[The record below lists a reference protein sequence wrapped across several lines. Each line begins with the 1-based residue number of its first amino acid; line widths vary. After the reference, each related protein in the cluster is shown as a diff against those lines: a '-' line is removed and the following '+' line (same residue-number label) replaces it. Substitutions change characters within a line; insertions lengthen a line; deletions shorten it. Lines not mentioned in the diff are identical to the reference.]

1 MLICSPLR
9 QIRLTPRTVRLIIK
23 NKVPDFGTHVYR
35 DPPMSALTNAI
46 EILRCFS
53 AARPDLSFAD
63 VMALTGKPKSSTSR
77 LLRSL
82 RECGLLEQDPH
93 TRRYRPGLL
102 TFELGRLHRAHDD
115 LLALAERELRDVCA
129 RTGHTGY
136 IAVLDG
142 FEQVVLRI
150 APGSNPLRVVNPP
163 GQRTPALMTSNGRA
177 MLARLSDT
185 DIRARVPTPYPKLP
199 RNSPQSFTEL
209 MARLNEIRRTGVSD
223 AADESI
229 EGVGSQGFAL
239 ASGETGELIGI
250 AISYSV
256 QATTADERA
265 QVRRELDAMAAKLG
279 RLTGDL
285 LLGADG
291 PARTGAIGR

>member
-1 MLICSPLR
+1 
-9 QIRLTPRTVRLIIK
+9 
-23 NKVPDFGTHVYR
+23 
-35 DPPMSALTNAI
+35 MSALTNAI

-53 AARPDLSFAD
+53 TARPDLSFAD

-82 RECGLLEQDPH
+82 RDCGLLEQDAH

-115 LLALAERELRDVCA
+115 LIDTAERELREVCA

-142 FEQVVLRI
+142 YQQVVLRI

-163 GQRTPALMTSNGRA
+163 GQRTPALITSNGRA
-177 MLARLSDT
+177 MLARLSDE
-185 DIRARVPTPYPKLP
+185 DIRARVPTPYPKVP
-199 RNSPQSFTEL
+199 RNSPQNLTQL
-209 MARLNEIRRTGVSD
+209 MERLDEIRRSGVSE
-223 AADESI
+223 AADEAI
-229 EGVGSQGFAL
+229 EGVASQGFAL

-250 AISYSV
+250 AVSYSV
-256 QATTADERA
+256 QATTAAERA
-265 QVRRELDAMAAKLG
+265 HVRRELGALAEKL
-279 RLTGDL
+279 RRMTGDPMGQIAL
-285 LLGADG
+285 PL
-291 PARTGAIGR
+291 RTGTSSR

>member
-1 MLICSPLR
+1 
-9 QIRLTPRTVRLIIK
+9 
-23 NKVPDFGTHVYR
+23 
-35 DPPMSALTNAI
+35 MSALTNVI

-53 AARPDLSFAD
+53 SARPDLSFAD

-82 RECGLLEQDPH
+82 RDCGLLEQDPH

-115 LLALAERELRDVCA
+115 LISMAERELREVCA

-142 FEQVVLRI
+142 YEQVVLRI
-150 APGSNPLRVVNPP
+150 VPGSNPLRVVNPP
-163 GQRTPALMTSNGRA
+163 GQRTPALATSNGRA
-177 MLARLSDT
+177 MLARLADE
-185 DIRARVPTPYPKLP
+185 DVRARVPATYPKLP
-199 RNSPQSFTEL
+199 RNSPQNFKQL
-209 MARLNEIRRTGVSD
+209 MARLDEIRRTGVSE

-239 ASGETGELIGI
+239 KSGETGEMIGI
-250 AISYSV
+250 AVSYSV
-256 QATTADERA
+256 QATTAAERA
-265 QVRRELDAMAAKLG
+265 NVRRELAAMAAKL
-279 RLTGDL
+279 RRMTGDPL
-285 LLGADG
+285 DQDT
-291 PARTGAIGR
+291 ARVQTGTR

>member
-1 MLICSPLR
+1 
-9 QIRLTPRTVRLIIK
+9 
-23 NKVPDFGTHVYR
+23 
-35 DPPMSALTNAI
+35 MSALTNAI

-53 AARPDLSFAD
+53 TARPNLSFAD

-82 RECGLLEQDPH
+82 RECGLLEQDAH

-115 LLALAERELRDVCA
+115 LIDTAERELREVCT

-136 IAVLDG
+136 IAVLDVH
-142 FEQVVLRI
+142 EQVVLRI
-150 APGSNPLRVVNPP
+150 VPGSNPLRVVSPA
-163 GQRTPALMTSNGRA
+163 GQRTPALITSNGRA
-177 MLARLSDT
+177 MLARLT
-185 DIRARVPTPYPKLP
+185 DEDVRARVPTPYPKVP
-199 RNSPQSFTEL
+199 RNSPQNFTQL
-209 MARLNEIRRTGVSD
+209 MARLEEIRRTGISE
-223 AADESI
+223 AADEAI

-250 AISYSV
+250 AVSYSV
-256 QATTADERA
+256 QATTTAERA
-265 QVRRELDAMAAKLG
+265 NVRRELGALADGLR

-285 LLGADG
+285 SGQVVPPLRAGTTS
-291 PARTGAIGR
+291 R

>member
-1 MLICSPLR
+1 
-9 QIRLTPRTVRLIIK
+9 
-23 NKVPDFGTHVYR
+23 
-35 DPPMSALTNAI
+35 MSALTNAI

-53 AARPDLSFAD
+53 TKRPDLSFAD

-82 RECGLLEQDPH
+82 RDCGLLEQDSH

-102 TFELGRLHRAHDD
+102 TFELGRLHRVHDD
-115 LLALAERELRDVCA
+115 LIAVAERELREVCA

-142 FEQVVLRI
+142 YEQVVLRI

-163 GQRTPALMTSNGRA
+163 GQRTAALATSNGRA
-177 MLARLSDT
+177 MLARLSDEE
-185 DIRARVPTPYPKLP
+185 IRARVPGAYPKLP
-199 RNSPQSFTEL
+199 RNSPQNFKQL
-209 MARLNEIRRTGVSD
+209 MARLDEIRRTGVSE
-223 AADESI
+223 AADEAI

-250 AISYSV
+250 AVSYSV
-256 QATTADERA
+256 QATTAGERA
-265 QVRRELDAMAAKLG
+265 NVRRELGAMAENL
-279 RLTGDL
+279 RRMTGDP
-285 LLGADG
+285 LGHAAM
-291 PARTGAIGR
+291 PLRAGAALR

>member
-1 MLICSPLR
+1 
-9 QIRLTPRTVRLIIK
+9 V
-23 NKVPDFGTHVYR
+23 
-35 DPPMSALTNAI
+35 SALTNAI

-82 RECGLLEQDPH
+82 RDCGLLEQDPH

-115 LLALAERELRDVCA
+115 LIGMAERELREVCA

-142 FEQVVLRI
+142 CEQVVLRI
-150 APGSNPLRVVNPP
+150 VPGSNPLRVVNPP
-163 GQRTPALMTSNGRA
+163 GQRTAALITSNGRA
-177 MLARLSDT
+177 MLARLSDQE
-185 DIRARVPTPYPKLP
+185 IRARVPGSYPKLP
-199 RNSPQSFTEL
+199 RNSPQNFKQL
-209 MARLNEIRRTGVSD
+209 MARLDEIRRTGVSE
-223 AADESI
+223 AADEAI

-250 AISYSV
+250 AVSYSV
-256 QATTADERA
+256 QATTATERA
-265 QVRRELDAMAAKLG
+265 DIRRELGAMAEKL
-279 RLTGDL
+279 RRMTGDP
-285 LLGADG
+285 LGQ
-291 PARTGAIGR
+291 PAPPLHAGVASR

>member
-1 MLICSPLR
+1 
-9 QIRLTPRTVRLIIK
+9 
-23 NKVPDFGTHVYR
+23 
-35 DPPMSALTNAI
+35 MSALTNAI

-53 AARPDLSFAD
+53 TKRPDLSFAD
-63 VMALTGKPKSSTSR
+63 VQVLTGKPKSSTSR

-82 RECGLLEQDPH
+82 RDCGLLEQDPH

-115 LLALAERELRDVCA
+115 LIALAERELRDVCA

-142 FEQVVLRI
+142 HEQVVLRI
-150 APGSNPLRVVNPP
+150 VPGSNPLRVVNPP
-163 GQRTPALMTSNGRA
+163 GQRTAAIITSNGRA
-177 MLARLSDT
+177 MLARLSNE
-185 DIRARVPTPYPKLP
+185 DIRARVPLTYPAVP
-199 RNSPQSFTEL
+199 RNSPQSFDQL
-209 MARLNEIRRTGVSD
+209 IARLNEIRSTGISE
-223 AADESI
+223 AADEAI

-256 QATTADERA
+256 QATTEIERA
-265 QVRRELDAMAAKLG
+265 NLRREIAATADKL
-279 RLTGDL
+279 RRITGDP
-285 LLGADG
+285 LGQALEL
-291 PARTGAIGR
+291 RTGTASR

>member
-1 MLICSPLR
+1 MASGSKFRNHWIFA
-9 QIRLTPRTVRLIIK
+9 V
-23 NKVPDFGTHVYR
+23 
-35 DPPMSALTNAI
+35 SALTNAI

-82 RECGLLEQDPH
+82 RDCGLLEQDPH

-115 LLALAERELRDVCA
+115 LIGTAERELREVCA

-150 APGSNPLRVVNPP
+150 VPGSNPLRVVNPP
-163 GQRTPALMTSNGRA
+163 GQRTPALATSNGRA
-177 MLARLSDT
+177 MLARLSDEE
-185 DIRARVPTPYPKLP
+185 IRARVPTPYPKLP
-199 RNSPQSFTEL
+199 RNSPQNFAQL
-209 MARLNEIRRTGVSD
+209 MTRLKEIRRTGVSE

-250 AISYSV
+250 AVSYSV
-256 QATTADERA
+256 QATTATERA
-265 QVRRELDAMAAKLG
+265 NIRRELSAMATKL
-279 RLTGDL
+279 RRITGDPL
-285 LLGADG
+285 INAASL
-291 PARTGAIGR
+291 RTGTTSR

>member
-1 MLICSPLR
+1 
-9 QIRLTPRTVRLIIK
+9 
-23 NKVPDFGTHVYR
+23 
-35 DPPMSALTNAI
+35 MSALTNAI
-46 EILRCFS
+46 DILRCFS

-82 RECGLLEQDPH
+82 RDCGLLEQDPH

-115 LLALAERELRDVCA
+115 LLGLAERELRHVCA

-177 MLARLSDT
+177 MLARLSDA

-199 RNSPQSFTEL
+199 RNSPQTFVEL

-265 QVRRELDAMAAKLG
+265 QVRKELAAMAAKLG
-279 RLTGDL
+279 RLTGDP
-285 LLGADG
+285 LLGFDG
-291 PARTGAIGR
+291 PPRSGAIGR